1 MRIGFGFDVHEL
13 VDKRNLII
21 GGVDIPHEKGLL
33 GHSDADVLIHA
44 IMDSIL
50 GAMALGDIGY
60 HFPDTDQ
67 QYKDISSL
75 ILLEK
80 VKDTM
85 DSNGF
90 KIGNIDATVA
100 AQSPKLAPFI
110 LEMRKNISR
119 VLECSLGDI
128 NIKATTTEK
137 LGFVG
142 RKEGISSYSVCMLKA
157 VNS

>member
-1 MRIGFGFDVHEL
+1 MRIGFGYDVHEL
-13 VDKRNLII
+13 VKDRKLII

-33 GHSDADVLIHA
+33 GHSDADVLVHA

-50 GAMALGDIGY
+50 GALALGDIGS
-60 HFPDTDQ
+60 HFPDTDP

-75 ILLEK
+75 TLLK
-80 VKDTM
+80 NVKMTM
-85 DSNGF
+85 DDSNY

-100 AQSPKLAPFI
+100 AQVPKLAPFI
-110 LEMRKNISR
+110 LEMRENISK
-119 VLECSLGDI
+119 VLDCSIEDI

-142 RKEGISSYSVCMLKA
+142 RKEGMSSYSVCMLKGL
-157 VNS
+157 N

>member
-1 MRIGFGFDVHEL
+1 MRIGFGYDVHEL
-13 VDKRNLII
+13 VEKRKLII
-21 GGVDIPHEKGLL
+21 GGVDIPFEKGLL
-33 GHSDADVLIHA
+33 GHSDADVLVHA

-50 GAMALGDIGY
+50 GALALGDIGA

-67 QYKDISSL
+67 RYKDISSL
-75 ILLEK
+75 VLLEN
-80 VKDTM
+80 VKKTM
-85 DSNGF
+85 DSANY

-100 AQSPKLAPFI
+100 AQAPKLAPFI

-119 VLECSLGDI
+119 VLGCSIEDI

-142 RKEGISSYSVCMLKA
+142 RKEGMSSYSVCMLKSL
-157 VNS
+157 NS